1 MKRTSLLNRH
11 LSKLT
16 ASLGHLDE
24 IVIADAGLPVPPG
37 VPVIDLA
44 VSPGIPGLFDV
55 LDALSKELIVEQAVF
70 AEEAGEGLSTE
81 IEVRLAH
88 WAAETGKPI
97 EHVRLPHSEFKK
109 RSAHARAIIRTG
121 ECTPYANILLVSG
134 VPF

>member
-1 MKRTSLLNRH
+1 MKRTPLLNRH
-11 LSKLT
+11 LSKLV

-24 IVIADAGLPVPPG
+24 IVIADAGLPVPSS

-44 VSPGIPGLFDV
+44 VSPGIPGFFDV
-55 LDALSKELIVEQAVF
+55 WSALVQELIIEQAVF
-70 AEEAGEGLSTE
+70 ADEASADLVTE

-97 EHVRLPHSEFKK
+97 EHVRVPHDDFKIRTTK
-109 RSAHARAIIRTG
+109 SRAVIRTG
-121 ECTPYANILLVSG
+121 ECTPYANIILVSG